1 MLWELTGRGE
11 KIRPR
16 EYLMGMRFY
25 QVDVFTDRVF
35 GGNPL
40 AVFPEP
46 EGLSE
51 AVHLQIAREMNLSET
66 TFVYPPANPGADFKI
81 RIFTPGKEVP
91 FAGHPTLG
99 TAHILWETGKIASEK
114 DTVILEMGAGL
125 IKVSKMPKG
134 LFMEQPLPEFGATF
148 GARDK
153 VAEAL
158 SIAPGEI
165 DGRFPIQTVSTGF
178 PALYVPLTHLA
189 AVEGVEL
196 NLPVLRE
203 VLGDLDMIYVFTG
216 ETLEATVHSRAFAP
230 FIGIPEDPATGS
242 AAGAL
247 GAYLVHHQV
256 IDGLDPSNIV
266 IEQGFEIQ
274 RPSAIHVKVEEAGG
288 KFHSIQVGGKSITVF
303 EGTFLQ

>member
-1 MLWELTGRGE
+1 
-11 KIRPR
+11 
-16 EYLMGMRFY
+16 MGLRFY

-46 EGLSE
+46 KGLNE

-66 TFVYPPANPGADFKI
+66 TFIYPPENPEADCKI

-91 FAGHPTLG
+91 FAGHPTIG
-99 TAHILWETGKIASEK
+99 SAHILWETGKIAPEK
-114 DTVILEMGAGL
+114 DTVTLEMGAGL
-125 IKVSKMPKG
+125 IRVSKRG
-134 LFMEQPLPEFGATF
+134 DSLFMEQPLPVFGATF

-165 DGRFPIQTVSTGF
+165 DPRFPIQIVSTGF
-178 PALYVPLTHLA
+178 QALYVPLTNLG

-203 VLGDLDMIYVFTG
+203 VLGDLDMIYIFTV
-216 ETLEATVHSRAFAP
+216 ETQETSSTVHSRAFAP

-247 GAYLVHHQV
+247 GAYLVHHGV
-256 IDGLDPSNIV
+256 IKGLDPAKIV
-266 IEQGFEIQ
+266 IEQGFEIN
-274 RPSAIHVKVEEAGG
+274 RPSYIQVGVESAGG
-288 KFHSIQVGGKSITVF
+288 DFSSIQVGGKSITVF